1 MSKPGQSISK
11 AEFEKMRKRWKDKN
25 PKKTQ
30 SVEFSL
36 ESIKRVLDSPKA
48 AGIRVY
54 FGEND
59 EGADTVMLVPTTED
73 GKSNLSFIEDR
84 GLLCP
89 PNCPDEIGG

>member
-1 MSKPGQSISK
+1 MSKGGSPISK
-11 AEFEKMRKRWKDKN
+11 AEFEKMKKKWKDKN

-36 ESIKRVLDSPKA
+36 ESLKRVVDAPGA
-48 AGIRVY
+48 AGMRVY

-59 EGADTVMLVPTTED
+59 EGLDTVMLVPTNTD
-73 GKSNLSFIEDR
+73 GSSNLTYIEDR

-89 PNCPDEIGG
+89 PNCPTDEIG